1 MAVTEDAGRLSGQLV
16 APKLVGLALAMM
28 LFTAALVL
36 AVMLIVLQPADGYRM
51 LVWSLILG
59 EAGGLVLALPL

>member
-1 MAVTEDAGRLSGQLV
+1 M